1 MALVLLVAVTSYYM
15 ANMQIARS
23 GKKKQSTWKKMME
36 DAKAGKDPDQADIN
50 NMVSKQM
57 SFMMPL
63 MMLFFTMNLPGALV
77 LYYFLSNLISVIQ
90 QKIVFAHVDD
100 EMDDNTDRAIL
111 RELKSANKKLQEAE
125 IIENKKTGTKITRI
139 KARDSKSQ
147 NKQKHQNSSLDSKS

>member
-1 MALVLLVAVTSYYM
+1 
-15 ANMQIARS
+15 
-23 GKKKQSTWKKMME
+23 MME

-139 KARDSKSQ
+139 KARDSKPQ

>member
-1 MALVLLVAVTSYYM
+1 
-15 ANMQIARS
+15 
-23 GKKKQSTWKKMME
+23 
-36 DAKAGKDPDQADIN
+36 
-50 NMVSKQM
+50 
-57 SFMMPL
+57 MPL

-139 KARDSKSQ
+139 KARDSKPQ